1 MCVKEGKIRI
11 LNVQFAFR
19 VWGTWAIEWLD
30 ECYLGRHTRR
40 KKGMLRMAIEFRVNG
55 SVWPNEMMIIIS
67 RIQSQLTP
75 PSSSRSVCR
84 KFIYTS
90 IQSVIHPP
98 QQMPSHLFHFLIII
112 TIIVI
117 KYPPTQI
124 PLCLLLVVDTWSYL
138 GQGWLGLQE
147 ELSRA
152 SAFNEI
158 VHLADDKVKLW
169 ELMDGWMDIKRR
181 RRIQLLFL

>member
-1 MCVKEGKIRI
+1 MTDEQKESRTSKRNISNPNTEVEGNISLLLSSQMCVKEGKIRI

-30 ECYLGRHTRR
+30 ECYLGRYTRR
-40 KKGMLRMAIEFRVNG
+40 KKRMLRMAIEFRVNG

-90 IQSVIHPP
+90 ILGVIHPP

-117 KYPPTQI
+117 KYPPT
-124 PLCLLLVVDTWSYL
+124 
-138 GQGWLGLQE
+138 
-147 ELSRA
+147 
-152 SAFNEI
+152 
-158 VHLADDKVKLW
+158 
-169 ELMDGWMDIKRR
+169 
-181 RRIQLLFL
+181 